1 MWDLDEELE
10 CARRAL
16 EHWNDYPVR
25 ADPRRLV
32 LTGQTIL
39 VGAGFA
45 SNEAK
50 QAFLA
55 GEFSAAAQVPDEVL
69 RALSRHHGR
78 LAGHAIRVIGAERTS
93 ATFDTDRGPRELPAW
108 RVYVDGVDG
117 PVSVLDPE
125 IARGAVGPDGIDGV
139 TGTDMRAR
147 LGADER
153 TLVLEFLGSP
163 PQYTDYPRALVLE
176 SPTAVAVVPVPVELL
191 EGDRLLYGQQREVT
205 AHLDAPLGARV
216 AIDYRSGCPIT
227 VDTALAPQHASARR

>member
-1 MWDLDEELE
+1 
-10 CARRAL
+10 
-16 EHWNDYPVR
+16 
-25 ADPRRLV
+25 
-32 LTGQTIL
+32 
-39 VGAGFA
+39 
-45 SNEAK
+45 
-50 QAFLA
+50 
-55 GEFSAAAQVPDEVL
+55 
-69 RALSRHHGR
+69 
-78 LAGHAIRVIGAERTS
+78 
-93 ATFDTDRGPRELPAW
+93 
-108 RVYVDGVDG
+108 VYVDGVDG

-216 AIDYRSGCPIT
+216 EIDYRSGCPIT